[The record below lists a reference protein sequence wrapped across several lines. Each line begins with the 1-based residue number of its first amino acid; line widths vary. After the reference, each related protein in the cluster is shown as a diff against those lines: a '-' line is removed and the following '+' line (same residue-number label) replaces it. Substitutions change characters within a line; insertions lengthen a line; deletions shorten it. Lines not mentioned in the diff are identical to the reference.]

1 MNNNNYDNDI
11 IKQIN
16 VENRL
21 ENVENRLENVENRL
35 EKIDQTLIRLNSS
48 VELLISKLERKDD
61 EMLQECKKM
70 GAHIDFIENVYD
82 NVKHPLGYICNKI
95 KYVTGNNYNLTNN
108 LTDTDSV
115 AKLQIKG

>member
-1 MNNNNYDNDI
+1 MNNDNNNDNKYHYDNDI
-11 IKQIN
+11 TKQFNI
-16 VENRL
+16 
-21 ENVENRLENVENRL
+21 ENRLENVENRL
-35 EKIDQTLIRLNSS
+35 EKIEETLTRLNSS
-48 VELLISKLERKDD
+48 LELLISKLETKDD

-95 KYVTGNNYNLTNN
+95 KYVTGNNYNLTDN